1 MVLKYVFS
9 NKLKLIWFSLIDVK
23 NKKQKTKKKM
33 DTKNKNL
40 IRGQR
45 YLFFEKAP
53 YHENVISFRANF
65 LNYYE
70 RSDTFVINTVETERS
85 RMTQVSIPFD
95 WITKIQSLEDIVGR
109 EKVGGVVLP
118 SEILLEIDGYI

>member
-45 YLFFEKAP
+45 YLFFEK
-53 YHENVISFRANF
+53 E
-65 LNYYE
+65 
-70 RSDTFVINTVETERS
+70 
-85 RMTQVSIPFD
+85 
-95 WITKIQSLEDIVGR
+95 IVR
-109 EKVGGVVLP
+109 
-118 SEILLEIDGYI
+118 I